1 LEKLIE
7 DKKFI
12 KINTIEIPI
21 NLIILQQL
29 EIIWWTLLLKIIDLS
44 ETIVF
49 VLRKKDQQISF
60 LHTYHHLSTVLY
72 TWLTIKYLTHSF
84 LMTLITLNSSVH
96 VIMYSYYFLS
106 TFGSNV
112 QRRLL
117 PFKKWITTIQMVS
130 VHLISRYIYL
140 DIKYYSY

>member
-1 LEKLIE
+1 LEEL

-49 VLRKKDQQISF
+49 VLRKKDRQISF
-60 LHTYHHLSTVLY
+60 LHTYHHISTTTYL
-72 TWLTIKYLTHSF
+72 WLTLRYFIHSF
-84 LMTLITLNSSVH
+84 NMIIIMLNSSVH
-96 VIMYSYYFLS
+96 IIMYSYYFLS

-112 QRRLL
+112 QQRLL
-117 PFKKWITTIQMVS
+117 PFKKYITIIQMVS
-130 VHLISRYIYL
+130 
-140 DIKYYSY
+140 